1 MPSLVAGLS
10 FMFETQCGH
19 VNDPTAF
26 TLISFVLS
34 MQRQNQFVQDIF
46 ECVRN
51 YNPCNCNCRANI
63 PVYVVADKTGY
74 T

>member
-1 MPSLVAGLS
+1 MPSLVAGFS

-26 TLISFVLS
+26 TLIRFVLS

-51 YNPCNCNCRANI
+51 YNPCNCRANI